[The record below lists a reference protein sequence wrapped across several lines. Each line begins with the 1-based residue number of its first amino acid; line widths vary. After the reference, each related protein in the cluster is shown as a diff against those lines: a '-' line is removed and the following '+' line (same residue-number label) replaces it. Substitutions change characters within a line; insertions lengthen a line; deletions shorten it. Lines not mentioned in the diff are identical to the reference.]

1 MAGYY
6 KLNIM
11 FKKGTKLYSI
21 VNNKCPRCHEGDFYV
36 DKNPFHLKKILITHE
51 KCSHCGLKYM
61 LEPSFYHGAMYVSY
75 GLSVATSIA
84 TFIICMLIGIKLLY
98 SFIIVIISLI
108 LLTPFML
115 KLSRIIYINMFI
127 SYEKKNKKGKLK

>member
-1 MAGYY
+1 
-6 KLNIM
+6 M

-21 VNNKCPRCHEGDFYV
+21 ANNKCPKCHDGDFYV
-36 DKNPFHLKKILITHE
+36 DKNPLHLKKMLTTYE
-51 KCSHCGLKYM
+51 KCENCGLKYM

-84 TFIICMLIGIKLLY
+84 TFVICILFDIPLFY
-98 SFIIVIISLI
+98 SFIIVILSLI
-108 LLTPFML
+108 ILTPIML

-127 SYEKKNKKGKLK
+127 SYKKSDD